1 MGAIIDLNNRD
12 FNPYEFDAQA
22 FDPDLKSAEGI
33 SIRDYTFL
41 LYGQAGSG
49 KTTMI
54 GTFPKPILFF
64 NPTAENSIR
73 TLRRDPWTL
82 YWDITDS
89 VMFAEK
95 INRAEEN
102 IAKGNFPFR
111 TVAIDSLSFVVDMLL
126 TERRRMQE
134 ERGRG
139 LTQADWGVVANA
151 TREIIE
157 RIHSWPGCQKV
168 WTAGVDTEKDD
179 LTGDIEGYPKMF
191 KTLQRTV
198 WNVMDVVLYLEA
210 GKTPQGK
217 PAWYA
222 YTARHRYYSA
232 RVRGAPVPAKVEP
245 TFGAVMQLLE
255 KPLYGSE
262 GPEVMEEAETP
273 SEEEVQSFAADNGAS
288 SGGSDTAPESA
299 G

>member
-1 MGAIIDLNNRD
+1 MTENSIYDNPD
-12 FNPYEFDAQA
+12 FDPNSFDPST
-22 FDPDLKSAEGI
+22 FDPDLKSAATI
-33 SIRDYTFL
+33 SVEEYTFL
-41 LYGQAGSG
+41 LYGHAGAG

-64 NPTAENSIR
+64 NPTAENSVR
-73 TLRRDPWTL
+73 TLRRFPYTL
-82 YWDITDS
+82 YFDIPDS
-89 VMFAEK
+89 ITLAEK
-95 INRAEEN
+95 INRVEEN

-111 TVAIDSLSFVVDMLL
+111 TVAVDSLSFLVDMLVS
-126 TERRRMQE
+126 ERRRAQE

-139 LTQADWGVVANA
+139 LTQADWGVVANE

-157 RIHSWPGCQKV
+157 RINSWPGCQKV

-198 WNVMDVVLYLEA
+198 WNSMDVVLYLEA

-217 PAWYA
+217 PTWNA

-232 RVRGAPVPAKVEP
+232 RVRGAPVPGKIEP
-245 TFGAVMQLLE
+245 TFAAVMRLLE
-255 KPLYGSE
+255 MPLYGTG
-262 GPEVMEEAETP
+262 GPEVLDPLPEADEI
-273 SEEEVQSFAADNGAS
+273 SKFANN
-288 SGGSDTAPESA
+288 T
-299 G
+299 

>member
-1 MGAIIDLNNRD
+1 MGAIINYNNPL
-12 FNPYEFDAQA
+12 FNPYEFDAEA
-22 FDPDLKSAEGI
+22 WDPDLKSASTI
-33 SIRDYTFL
+33 SVREYTFL

-54 GTFPKPILFF
+54 GTFPKPILYF
-64 NPTAENSIR
+64 NPTAENSVR
-73 TLRRDPWTL
+73 TLRRDPYTL

-89 VMFAEK
+89 IMLAEK

-102 IAKGNFPFR
+102 IAKNNFPFR
-111 TVAIDSLSFVVDMLL
+111 TVAIDSLSFIVDMLL
-126 TERRRMQE
+126 AERRRAQE

-139 LTQADWGVVANA
+139 LAQADWGVVANA

-210 GKTPQGK
+210 GKTLKGG

-222 YTARHRYYSA
+222 HSARHRYYSA
-232 RVRGAPVPAKVEP
+232 RVRGAPVPGKIEP
-245 TFGAVMQLLE
+245 TFAAVMQLLE
-255 KPLYGSE
+255 KPLYGPE
-262 GPEVMEEAETP
+262 GPEAPLEEATP
-273 SEEEVQSFAADNGAS
+273 TEEEIQSFASDGAS
-288 SGGSDTAPESA
+288 NDNTAPSDSA